1 MKRADVE
8 TRAVAE
14 ETEKNK
20 LESEILYQTLRIYC
34 QLGINIHVLIGKID
48 NSPSGT

>member
-20 LESEILYQTLRIYC
+20 ECMRKAEYFTL
-34 QLGINIHVLIGKID
+34 GHMA
-48 NSPSGT
+48 P